1 MQEATDHII
10 HEPWTVRRE
19 LAQLGIDSEL
29 VRAVAFAAAAARADT
44 LPIDAASAPGSFA
57 YFHGVRQ
64 KRLQLLRRDG
74 WRPSNVDNIASTVN
88 DELGVQFIFQN
99 VDAACTHKDP
109 SPRSPKGPAARRLVS
124 EGQGELFR
132 RPEGAVPI
140 RPVYGATPVVWLICV
155 SSDDSSFQAEV
166 SCPKIFDGNEYCG
179 FTKRIWVINES
190 FSPDP
195 THRIDE
201 DLPEL
206 DFDVVVT
213 RK

>member
-10 HEPWTVRRE
+10 HEPWNVHRE
-19 LAQLGIDSEL
+19 LAQLGIDAEL

-88 DELGVQFIFQN
+88 DELGIQFVFQN
-99 VDAACTHKDP
+99 VDVACTHKDP
-109 SPRSPKGPAARRLVS
+109 SARSPKGPAARRLVS
-124 EGQGELFR
+124 EGQFELFAKAD
-132 RPEGAVPI
+132 GAVPI
-140 RPVYGATPVVWLICV
+140 RAAYGATPVVWLICV
-155 SSDDSSFQAEV
+155 SSDDTSFQAEV

-179 FTKRIWVINES
+179 FSKRIWVINEA

-195 THRIDE
+195 MYRRED

-206 DFDVVVT
+206 DFDVVVK